1 MLGADHPS
9 SLGMKADFEKL
20 FEEYSDVI
28 FRFCLYKTSDRQT
41 AHDLT
46 QDTFLRLWKAM
57 NSGGQAIEKPKQ
69 YLYQIA
75 RNLVIDHYKK
85 TKSVSLDALQ
95 EEGYD
100 PQETSVS
107 SADLLAE
114 ISLLKKAIEDLEADY
129 REVIYM
135 RFVEGL
141 GIEEI
146 AETLNISTNLVSVRI
161 NRGRKKLQALFT

>member
-1 MLGADHPS
+1 MSGADHPS

-100 PQETSVS
+100 PQETGVL
-107 SADLLAE
+107 SADVLAD

-146 AETLNISTNLVSVRI
+146 AENLNISANLVSVRI
-161 NRGRKKLQALFT
+161 NRGRKKLKAVFT